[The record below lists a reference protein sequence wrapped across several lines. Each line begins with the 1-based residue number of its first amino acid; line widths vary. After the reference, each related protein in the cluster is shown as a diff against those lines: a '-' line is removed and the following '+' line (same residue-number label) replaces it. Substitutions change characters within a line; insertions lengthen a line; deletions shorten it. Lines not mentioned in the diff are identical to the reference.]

1 MYNHR
6 SQGESFQWN
15 EGIHDE
21 GYRFYPDGKKGHST
35 IPFMTGRIVDVKGAL
50 EQLPYRADGS
60 VTFATDDPLAP
71 WNCGTFTLTVV
82 QGAGTVKR

>member
-1 MYNHR
+1 
-6 SQGESFQWN
+6 
-15 EGIHDE
+15 
-21 GYRFYPDGKKGHST
+21 
-35 IPFMTGRIVDVKGAL
+35 MTGRIVDVKGAL